1 MKEIS
6 IITPIYNEDGNINE
20 FYKQVSEF
28 SDKYKGKYNFKFIL
42 VNDGSKDNSHE
53 KILNIEDSRVEYIKF
68 SRNFGKEAA
77 IIAGLDHSKN
87 SDASTIIDADLE
99 MPIRYIEE
107 MIDIWENGRKLI
119 IAKKS
124 RRNISKIKAFLAKKY
139 YVIFKKITNQ
149 DIVPDALDFVF
160 MDKQVVEEVIKQREQ
175 SRFFKG
181 IIASVGFSYQTIDIE
196 ISQRTSGQSSYG
208 TFSSLFKYAFMSL
221 ANYTKFPLYAA
232 IYIGFISAF
241 IGFIYGIVIIVKYF
255 VSGVEVAGYSSI
267 MCVMLFFFGI
277 ILAFLGIVGYYIGL
291 ILDETKKRPL
301 YIVDDLY
308 IGGKKC

>member
-6 IITPIYNEDGNINE
+6 VVTPIYNEEGNIEE

-28 SDKYKGKYNFKFIL
+28 SNMYKDKYNFKFIF

-53 KILNIEDSRVEYIKF
+53 KILNIKDSRVEYVKF

-77 IIAGLDHSKN
+77 IIAGLDVSKT
-87 SDASTIIDADLE
+87 SDAATIIDSDLE
-99 MPIRYIEE
+99 MPIKYIKD
-107 MIDIWENGRKLI
+107 MIDIWESGRKLV

-124 RRNISKIKAFLAKKY
+124 RRNISKLKAFLAKKY
-139 YVIFKKITNQ
+139 YVIFKKITKQ
-149 DIVPDALDFVF
+149 DMVQDALDFVF
-160 MDKQVVEEVIKQREQ
+160 MDKQVVEEVVKQREQ

-221 ANYTKFPLYAA
+221 ANYTKFPLYLA

-241 IGFIYGIVIIVKYF
+241 IGFMYGIVIIIKYF
-255 VSGVEVAGYSSI
+255 ISGVEVAGYSSI

-301 YIVDDLY
+301 YIVDEKY
-308 IGGKKC
+308 KGGEKC